1 MFKNNVADHKLK
13 METLIKN
20 ISIISLE
27 LKKLKELSQ
36 LLLCDLTLHFNHPV
50 KADDFKETEEI
61 NPVFEESRVSH
72 LSLASNS
79 FSI

>member
-27 LKKLKELSQ
+27 LKKLKGKYGTTKLKCFHTIIINSRAN
-36 LLLCDLTLHFNHPV
+36 LCFC
-50 KADDFKETEEI
+50 
-61 NPVFEESRVSH
+61 
-72 LSLASNS
+72 
-79 FSI
+79 